1 MEAFNQ
7 PQNRQNNL
15 KYRDR
20 SKSRCAVAKNATK
33 REKTRFVTAIEVT
46 FPLFRLR
53 LQNSRIIVHHA
64 YGRAGGSS
72 FR

>member
-53 LQNSRIIVHHA
+53 LQNS
-64 YGRAGGSS
+64 
-72 FR
+72 